1 MVVAPGS
8 SKATIAGLD
17 PNTTYYVR
25 AYATNSV
32 GTAYGDEVSFT
43 TTTLAVIPSVSTGVA
58 TSVMATSAILNGNVT
73 NDGGETVSERGFYY
87 GTSSNPV
94 STGAKVSE
102 GIGTGSFSMSI
113 TSLSDNTPYYFVAY
127 ATNSTGTA
135 YGNEVSFTTSI
146 ASPVTVTDIDGNEYQ
161 TIQIG
166 EQLWMAE
173 NLKTTRY
180 SDGSTIPHVESISEW
195 DLLTVSQEAYCW
207 YENRINH
214 IWFGLWSI
222 VHLGCC
228 HERTNNGSRL
238 LNPSGVQ
245 GVCPDGWH
253 IPSDQEWKTL
263 EIALGMDPGVANTS
277 GSEAAMVKEGP
288 SEGRNIYLTY
298 WESPNTGASNTSG
311 FTEL

>member
-1 MVVAPGS
+1 M
-8 SKATIAGLD
+8 
-17 PNTTYYVR
+17 R

-207 YENRINH
+207 YEN
-214 IWFGLWSI
+214 SI
-222 VHLGCC
+222 SFRDKYGGMYTWAAAMKGGASSNV
-228 HERTNNGSRL
+228 
-238 LNPSGVQ
+238 NPSGVQ
-245 GVCPDGWH
+245 GVCPVAGIFQVIKSGNNWRW
-253 IPSDQEWKTL
+253 P
-263 EIALGMDPGVANTS
+263 LG
-277 GSEAAMVKEGP
+277 
-288 SEGRNIYLTY
+288 
-298 WESPNTGASNTSG
+298 
-311 FTEL
+311 